1 MPGEISPAWTTPPQ
15 TLSKAQVKQKDAITK
30 EAIKINSPLLFD
42 MFENISKDEKQI
54 ILDIS
59 QANGSSLKYLADF
72 WCKIYL
78 TNTINEFYSLESSSI
93 NTPHKWHRALVRTI
107 GFYKNDKANI
117 DIMLL
122 WGLPNYLNAE
132 QIRGLISYLLP
143 QCSKKSQLHMYIFNS
158 ELMLKKPA
166 NYSILNNKV
175 SIGQQQL
182 TEEINCPMF
191 NLNDLQKHLSPFKLD
206 HSVMLSSGIQEY
218 VFRL

>member
-1 MPGEISPAWTTPPQ
+1 MSSVISPSWTTPPQ
-15 TLSKAQVKQKDAITK
+15 LLSKRLGIQKDSVIT
-30 EAIKINSPLLFD
+30 EAVNINSPLLFD
-42 MFENISKDEKQI
+42 LFKNLSKDKKQI

-59 QANGSSLKYLADF
+59 QANRSSLEFFADY

-78 TNTINEFYSLESSSI
+78 TNTINEIYNFENSLMNS
-93 NTPHKWHRALVRTI
+93 PHKWHRALVKNM
-107 GFYKNDKANI
+107 GFYKNDKTGI

-132 QIRGLISYLLP
+132 QLKGLISYLLP
-143 QCSKKSQLHMYIFNS
+143 QGTKKTLLHTYIYNS

-166 NYSILNNKV
+166 NYSIHKNKV
-175 SIGQQQL
+175 SIQQQL
-182 TEEINCPMF
+182 TEEITCPMY
-191 NLNDLQKHLSPFKLD
+191 NLSDLQKNLLPFKLD